1 MQWQAYW
8 RIREKCSILTCSIE
22 QQQNGIKGNWESP
35 GSAEH
40 TKLCHGRFNWIHPW
54 TIAVMANRY
63 KRKVCEA
70 RETNRLKILNETDKT
85 FKVLNRKNGDYITT
99 NSWKP
104 LFQKIGNDET
114 NFDVKFC
121 ISSKTV
127 FYCRFSYAGTWGL
140 VNLFV
145 GTKTF
150 SCHISYEN
158 IDRKNSKIKILMS
171 QETDRPWTDKTE
183 QNASKQDFI

>member
-1 MQWQAYW
+1 
-8 RIREKCSILTCSIE
+8 
-22 QQQNGIKGNWESP
+22 
-35 GSAEH
+35 
-40 TKLCHGRFNWIHPW
+40 
-54 TIAVMANRY
+54 MANMY

-85 FKVLNRKNGDYITT
+85 FKVLNRENGDYITM

-127 FYCRFSYAGTWGL
+127 FYCCFSYAGTWGP

-150 SCHISYEN
+150 SCHISCEN
-158 IDRKNSKIKILMS
+158 IGRKNSKIKILMS

-183 QNASKQDFI
+183 QNTSKQDFI

>member
-1 MQWQAYW
+1 M
-8 RIREKCSILTCSIE
+8 TCFIE
-22 QQQNGIKGNWESP
+22 HQQNGIKGNWESP

-54 TIAVMANRY
+54 TIDVMANMY

-70 RETNRLKILNETDKT
+70 RETNRLKILNETNKT
-85 FKVLNRKNGDYITT
+85 FKVLNRENGDYITT

-104 LFQKIGNDET
+104 LFQKIGNHET

-127 FYCRFSYAGTWGL
+127 SYCRFSYAGTWGL

-150 SCHISYEN
+150 SCHIYYEN
-158 IDRKNSKIKILMS
+158 ISRKNSKIKILMS
-171 QETDRPWTDKTE
+171 QETDRPWTDRTE
-183 QNASKQDFI
+183 QNASKQDCI